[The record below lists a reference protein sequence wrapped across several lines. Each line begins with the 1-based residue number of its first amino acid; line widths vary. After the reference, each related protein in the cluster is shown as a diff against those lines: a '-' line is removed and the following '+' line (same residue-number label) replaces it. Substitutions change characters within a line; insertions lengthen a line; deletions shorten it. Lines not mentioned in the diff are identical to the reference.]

1 MKLMK
6 FRWML
11 RSKETNEID
20 TNEIDTK
27 FFLFIILIIF
37 YYKFILIVNI
47 AWRGVLV
54 NPGIFGDTN

>member
-1 MKLMK
+1 MK

-20 TNEIDTK
+20 TK
-27 FFLFIILIIF
+27 FVLFIILIIF